1 MIVTEGSRRGRSAE
15 AITAP
20 LLEGAHAAR
29 HASVEWIPERRVAI
43 RTALDTAGE
52 RDVVLVLGRGAQ
64 PRLTRTY
71 EGEGI
76 PFDDRVV
83 VREELRR
90 AGWGP
95 AR

>member
-1 MIVTEGSRRGRSAE
+1 MDPRSARRD
-15 AITAP
+15 P
-20 LLEGAHAAR
+20 HGAG
-29 HASVEWIPERRVAI
+29 RR
-43 RTALDTAGE
+43 AGA

-83 VREELRR
+83 VREEHARLRR
-90 AGWGP
+90 
-95 AR
+95 